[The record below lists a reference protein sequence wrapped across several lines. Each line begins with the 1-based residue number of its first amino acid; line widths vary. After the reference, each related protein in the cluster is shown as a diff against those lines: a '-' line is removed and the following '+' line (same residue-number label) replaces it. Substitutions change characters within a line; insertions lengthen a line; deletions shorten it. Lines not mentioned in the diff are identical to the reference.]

1 MSILLHQIM
10 GNVYNIKRAMA
21 QIQYEDVIL
30 PV

>member
-21 QIQYEDVIL
+21 LIQYEDIL